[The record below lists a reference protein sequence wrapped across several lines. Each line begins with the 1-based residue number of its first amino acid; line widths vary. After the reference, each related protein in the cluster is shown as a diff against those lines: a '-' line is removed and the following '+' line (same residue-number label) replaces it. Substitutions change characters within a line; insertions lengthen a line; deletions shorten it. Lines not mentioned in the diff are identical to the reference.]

1 MPDRRT
7 VDELTIEELE
17 QVLALRKRQA
27 RMDRLRRLEHNGRKR
42 AGVSPI
48 EDSIQRHENG
58 ADASLTYESFIHE
71 DKPGKVRWR
80 DRSLRDKLLFAVEMA
95 AAVGLFAI
103 LVYAAMALRDINTE
117 ARLAQESMLN
127 DLPTPTITPIIGV
140 VVLPGGHTPPIDGQQ
155 AQPNYD
161 EVPAYLRP
169 RVEEQFSGPVI
180 EPTTG
185 PTMAERIQIPAIS
198 VDAVVVQ
205 GDGWEQL
212 IKGVGQHLGTANP
225 GEAGNLVLSAH
236 NDIYNELFR
245 YLDDLDIG
253 DEIIIHTRTQQFVY
267 KVVNYRTVEPTA
279 VEVMDQSTSD
289 AIITLISCY
298 PYKVDN
304 LRYIVVGE
312 LVK

>member
-7 VDELTIEELE
+7 VDELSIEELE
-17 QVLALRKRQA
+17 QILALRKRQA
-27 RMDRLRRLEHNGRKR
+27 RMDRLRRLEQNGRKR

-48 EDSIQRHENG
+48 EDSIQRHEQG
-58 ADASLTYESFIHE
+58 IEASLTYESFIHE
-71 DKPGKVRWR
+71 EKAGKTRWQ
-80 DRSLRDKLLFAVEMA
+80 DRSLRDKLLFAVELG

-103 LVYAAMALRDINTE
+103 LVYAALALQQINQE
-117 ARLAQESMLN
+117 AALAQESLLN
-127 DLPTPTITPIIGV
+127 SLPTPTVTPIIGV

-155 AQPNYD
+155 AKPNYD

-185 PTMAERIQIPAIS
+185 PTMAERIQIPAINL
-198 VDAVVVQ
+198 DAVVVQ

-225 GEAGNLVLSAH
+225 GEAGNMVLSAH

-245 YLDDLDIG
+245 YLELLEIG
-253 DEIIIHTRTQQFVY
+253 DEIIIHTRTERFIY
-267 KVVNYRTVEPTA
+267 KVVNYRIVEPTA
-279 VEVMDQSTSD
+279 VEVMAPSND
-289 AIITLISCY
+289 AIITLISCW

-304 LRYIVVGE
+304 MRYVVVGE
-312 LVK
+312 LIK

>member
-7 VDELTIEELE
+7 VDELSIEELE

-27 RMDRLRRLEHNGRKR
+27 RMERLRRLEHNGRKR

-48 EDSIQRHENG
+48 EDSIQRHEQD
-58 ADASLTYESFIHE
+58 ADASLAYESFIHE
-71 DKPGKVRWR
+71 DKPGKVPWR
-80 DRSLRDKLLFAVEMA
+80 DRSLRDKLLFAVEIS

-103 LVYAAMALRDINTE
+103 LVYAALALRDINLE
-117 ARLAQESMLN
+117 AAAAQESLRN
-127 DLPTPTITPIIGV
+127 NLPTPTTTPIIGV
-140 VVLPGGHTPPIDGQQ
+140 VVLPGGHTPPINGQQ

-161 EVPAYLRP
+161 EFPAHLRP
-169 RVEEQFSGPVI
+169 LAEAQFSGPVI

-185 PTMAERIQIPAIS
+185 PTMAERIQVPAIDL
-198 VDAVVVQ
+198 DAVIVQ

-225 GEAGNLVLSAH
+225 GESGNMVLSAH

-245 YLDDLDIG
+245 RLPDLEIG
-253 DEIIIHTRTQQFVY
+253 DEIIIYTRTQQFTY
-267 KVVNYRTVEPTA
+267 KVVNYHIVEPTA
-279 VEVMDQSTSD
+279 VEVMLPSTD
-289 AIITLISCY
+289 AVVTLISCY
-298 PYKVDN
+298 PYKIDTM
-304 LRYIVVGE
+304 RYVVVGE